1 MRRRLVFFLIVELL
15 FLNAC
20 NENGREL
27 VVGTYTDESN
37 IVYSGDTLTDE
48 AEIGRFLE
56 LIETSPLSAAEV
68 EGMPDYVITVN
79 NPSEFTMEATVN
91 VWVLEDDKML
101 FTRGMEGT
109 DVFEV
114 DSMYIEDVNE
124 ILSLNNF

>member
-1 MRRRLVFFLIVELL
+1 MRRRLVFFLIVGLL

-27 VVGTYTDESN
+27 VVGTYADEST

-56 LIETSPLSAAEV
+56 LIETSPLSEAKV
-68 EGMPDYVITVN
+68 TGLPDYVITVN
-79 NPSEFTMEATVN
+79 NRSESTMEAMVN
-91 VWVLEDDKML
+91 VWVLDDDKIL

-109 DVFEV
+109 DVFEI
-114 DSMYIEDVNE
+114 DSIYTEDVNE
-124 ILSLNNF
+124 ILNLNNF